1 MWGVCGNGSLWT
13 NHVLV
18 HATRMSVTIQAM
30 WRASWTN
37 VTVVHVTW
45 MSMTIQAMWGVVH
58 VIWRSV
64 AVQAMLRACICDL
77 MSVIIQ
83 ACVGSLYMWS
93 EGVWLYELC
102 LYMWP
107 EWVWPYKL
115 CGELYRSNMNK
126 CDCRS
131 LYIWPEWVWPYKLCG
146 ELVHVIWRSVAVR
159 AILES
164 LYMWPEWVWPYKLCG
179 ELYTSNM
186 NRNLYMWPEWAWPY
200 KLCGELIYTCDLK
213 ECGCTSYVWELVYV
227 TWMSVVIQAMWG
239 ACTVFGRSVLPYV
252 GSFCTWSEW
261 TYKLCLGACAFYDLL
276 QSIVGHVFVALC
288 VIF

>member
-1 MWGVCGNGSLWT
+1 MGVCEQTMCLYMQQEWVWPYKLCGELHEQMWLLYMWPEWAWPYKLCGELYMWSEGVWLYKLCWE
-13 NHVLV
+13 LV
-18 HATRMSVTIQAM
+18 
-30 WRASWTN
+30 
-37 VTVVHVTW
+37 
-45 MSMTIQAMWGVVH
+45 
-58 VIWRSV
+58 
-64 AVQAMLRACICDL
+64 CDL

-146 ELVHVIWRSVAVR
+146 EIVHVIWRSAAVR
-159 AILES
+159 AIFES
-164 LYMWPEWVWPYKLCG
+164 LYMWSEWVWPYKLCG